1 LEEVVRHLRFVLF
14 RRLHFV
20 CHGVLEE
27 LANELVDSTVKS
39 CGEEQALTFPWC
51 LFKNASH
58 VLKEAKLG
66 HVIGFVQDGALHC
79 VEFNLSGLHEV
90 NEATWACNNDV
101 DTIAHCVDL
110 AGVAHA
116 AVHSGGTH
124 TECISEG
131 NEYVTYLVCKFTCW
145 HQDDGTRTETVARL
159 VALVKASEHRKTKR
173 EGLAR
178 SGAAT
183 AEGVTTRKSV
193 GNCCLLDGERCQN
206 SLRCQDIN

>member
-1 LEEVVRHLRFVLF
+1 
-14 RRLHFV
+14 V
-20 CHGVLEE
+20 CHWVLEE
-27 LANELVDSTVKS
+27 LANELVDATVKS
-39 CGEEQALTFPWC
+39 CGEQQALTFAWG

-58 VLKEAKLG
+58 VLKESELG
-66 HVIGFVQDGALHC
+66 HVVGFVQDGALHC
-79 VEFNLSGLHEV
+79 VEFDLSRLHEV
-90 NEATWACNNDV
+90 NKASWASDNDV
-101 DTIAHCVDL
+101 DAIAHCIDL

-131 NEYVTYLVCKFTCW
+131 DEYVTHLVCKLTCW
-145 HQDDGTRTETVARL
+145 HQDDGTWTETVARL

-178 SGAAT
+178 SGTAT

-193 GNCCLLDGERCQN
+193 GNCCLLDGERSQN
-206 SLRCQDIN
+206 SL